1 MARRVPLRTRQ
12 AWPRRFW
19 WFWLPAELRN
29 SAPEKQPLANE
40 TPTDESGRP
49 ALDFERATAIRRISP
64 AVFEGEVPDGWQ
76 QGRGAFGGVVFGLLT
91 RAMEMYSAD
100 ATRSLRTFSGDI
112 AGPVLPGP
120 VRLET
125 ELLRRGN
132 NQSNLQARLKQGGA
146 ILAVGTGVFSAPRR
160 IQLPPFEREPPVRAD
175 WDQIS
180 VVPVEPPFGPDFAR
194 AYEYRPTGP
203 MPFAGGRVAETAGFV
218 RERLPPSGRDA
229 PSMVGLIDAW
239 WPTLFSIDET
249 FRPMATISFMAELLV
264 ELSGL
269 DASEPLFHRARMA
282 SLSDG
287 FFVELRE
294 LWSGDV
300 CVAMNQQTF
309 AVLR

>member
-1 MARRVPLRTRQ
+1 
-12 AWPRRFW
+12 
-19 WFWLPAELRN
+19 
-29 SAPEKQPLANE
+29 
-40 TPTDESGRP
+40 
-49 ALDFERATAIRRISP
+49 
-64 AVFEGEVPDGWQ
+64 
-76 QGRGAFGGVVFGLLT
+76 
-91 RAMEMYSAD
+91 MYSDD

-112 AGPVLPGP
+112 AGPVLPGA

-125 ELLRRGN
+125 EMLRRGN
-132 NQSNLQARLKQGGA
+132 NQSNLQARLTQGGA
-146 ILAVGTGVFSAPRR
+146 VLAVGTGVFSTPRR
-160 IQLPPFEREPPVRAD
+160 VQLPPFEREPPVRAD
-175 WDQIS
+175 WDQID

-218 RERLPPSGRDA
+218 RERLPPSRRDA
-229 PSMVGLIDAW
+229 PSMVGLIDVW
-239 WPTLFSIDET
+239 WPTLFSIDEN

-264 ELSGL
+264 EPTNL
-269 DASEPLFHRARMA
+269 DPGDRLFHRARMA

>member
-1 MARRVPLRTRQ
+1 M
-12 AWPRRFW
+12 
-19 WFWLPAELRN
+19 
-29 SAPEKQPLANE
+29 SPEKPALANE
-40 TPTDESGRP
+40 TPTNEGARP
-49 ALDFERATAIRRISP
+49 ALDFERASAIRPISP
-64 AVFEGEVPDGWQ
+64 AVFDAEVPDGWQ
-76 QGRGAFGGVVFGLLT
+76 QGRGAFGGLVFGLVA

-100 ATRSLRTFSGDI
+100 PTRSLRTFSGDI

-125 ELLRRGN
+125 EMLRRGN
-132 NQSNLQARLKQGGA
+132 NQSNVQARLTQGGA
-146 ILAVGTGVFSAPRR
+146 VLAVATGVFSAPRR
-160 IQLPPFEREPPVRAD
+160 VPLPPFEREPPERHD
-175 WDQIS
+175 WDQIL
-180 VVPVEPPFGPDFAR
+180 VVPIEPPFGPDFAR

-203 MPFAGGRVAETAGFV
+203 MPFTGGRVAEAAGFI
-218 RERLPPSGRDA
+218 RERVPPSRRDA

-264 ELSGL
+264 EPTDL
-269 DASEPLFHRARMA
+269 DASERLFHRAQMV
-282 SLSDG
+282 SLTDG
-287 FFVELRE
+287 FFVEFRE